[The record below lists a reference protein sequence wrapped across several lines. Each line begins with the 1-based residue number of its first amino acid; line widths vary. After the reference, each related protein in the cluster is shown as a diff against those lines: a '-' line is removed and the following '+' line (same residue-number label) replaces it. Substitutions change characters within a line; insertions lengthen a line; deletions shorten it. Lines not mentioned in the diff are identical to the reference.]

1 MGQTKAACRCTDEM
15 KNGESDKWEKEWVWR
30 ISLVNKRKMKKTT
43 SNWNAMAIGSN
54 IYSFNRHRCDRS
66 SSSNNNIQASI
77 QVKLIGNNESITL
90 WAVWKEHNSNHRPT
104 TCVCATDVFAAI
116 LQATVQMVSRA
127 ISLGRCKFLCAVNVL
142 ILSSSQQPHCF
153 YALKKLPD

>member
-1 MGQTKAACRCTDEM
+1 MNQIGTGQTKAACHCTDEM

-43 SNWNAMAIGSN
+43 SNWNAMAIGSS

-66 SSSNNNIQASI
+66 SNNNNIQASI
-77 QVKLIGNNESITL
+77 QVKLIGNNESTTL

-104 TCVCATDVFAAI
+104 TCVCVLPMYLQQYCKRPFKWLVVQFHWGDANFYVQWTFWFLAAASNRI
-116 LQATVQMVSRA
+116 VSMR
-127 ISLGRCKFLCAVNVL
+127 
-142 ILSSSQQPHCF
+142 
-153 YALKKLPD
+153 